1 MPGAP
6 SRKAHQSCST
16 ATGSRPTGATACG
29 SRRVWSIGP
38 SGRVGSSDR
47 RAAQTSPAA
56 LTMLLRRFES
66 GSPAGFHYDA
76 DVVEPKRTRVSSAAK
91 LPANRMGFVKLAA
104 IAIGLK

>member
-1 MPGAP
+1 
-6 SRKAHQSCST
+6 
-16 ATGSRPTGATACG
+16 
-29 SRRVWSIGP
+29 
-38 SGRVGSSDR
+38 
-47 RAAQTSPAA
+47 
-56 LTMLLRRFES
+56 MLLRRFES